1 MLREKKRMVRPAKS
15 FILPIIILFTF
26 NESIAGE
33 RPGLAFLN
41 SEMSARGASLA
52 GTMVAKRG
60 EVHGLFHNPASL
72 SGLIGVTWSANYV
85 NHLLDIGG
93 GNLMMAKKL
102 ESGTV
107 GIGLASMDYGSFNR
121 LDDRG
126 NDLGSDF
133 SASDLIVSLGYSQEI
148 TGALSIGSNIKWANS
163 NIDAY
168 SINAIALDAGFI
180 YYQAERELSIGG
192 GIFNL
197 GKSTAFIDNSDPLP
211 TNFRLGITKLLAH
224 LPLRV
229 NAEGIWLTYGNWKA
243 LVSGEIILS
252 PNVNLI
258 LGLSSIRLDL
268 DTSSLSED
276 VYSGG
281 NIGLGVT
288 VDKWRIDYALS
299 SFGGAGLIQRFGLSG
314 NF

>member
-1 MLREKKRMVRPAKS
+1 MKIARSVKNI
-15 FILPIIILFTF
+15 ILPIITLLSFT
-26 NESIAGE
+26 NLIAGE

-41 SEMSARGASLA
+41 TEMSARGASLA
-52 GTMVAKRG
+52 GAMVAKRG

-72 SGLIGVTWSANYV
+72 SGLTGITWSANYV

-93 GNLMMAKKL
+93 GNFMLAKEL
-102 ESGTV
+102 DSGNV
-107 GIGLASMDYGSFNR
+107 GFGLASIEYGSFDR
-121 LDDRG
+121 IDDRG
-126 NDLGSDF
+126 TDLGTDF
-133 SASDLIVSLGYSQEI
+133 SASDLIISLGYSREI
-148 TGALSIGSNIKWANS
+148 SGTISMGTNLKWANS
-163 NIDAY
+163 SIDTY
-168 SINAIALDAGFI
+168 SSNAIALDVGFI
-180 YYQAERELSIGG
+180 YYQAERDLSIGG

-211 TNFRLGITKLLAH
+211 TNFRLGISKLLAH

-243 LVSGEIILS
+243 LASGEIIIA

-258 LGLSSIRLDL
+258 VGLSSNRLDL

-276 VYSGG
+276 FYSGG
-281 NIGLGVT
+281 NIGLGVK

-299 SFGGAGLIQRFGLSG
+299 SYGGAGLIQRFGLSSK
-314 NF
+314 F

>member
-1 MLREKKRMVRPAKS
+1 MRMVRSVKN

-26 NESIAGE
+26 TNLIAGD

-52 GTMVAKRG
+52 GAMVAKRG
-60 EVHGLFHNPASL
+60 EIHGLFHNPASL
-72 SGLIGVTWSANYV
+72 SGLKGTAWSANYV

-93 GNLMMAKKL
+93 GNFMLAK
-102 ESGTV
+102 EFNSGNV
-107 GIGLASMDYGSFNR
+107 GFGLASIEYGSFDR
-121 LDDRG
+121 IDDRG
-126 NDLGSDF
+126 TDLGTDF
-133 SASDLIVSLGYSQEI
+133 SASDLIVSLGFSREI
-148 TGALSIGSNIKWANS
+148 SGVLSIGTNIKWANS
-163 NIDAY
+163 SIDRY
-168 SINAIALDAGFI
+168 SSNAIALDAGFI
-180 YYQAERELSIGG
+180 YYQAERDLSIGG

-197 GKSTAFIDNSDPLP
+197 GKSTAFIVNNDPLP
-211 TNFRLGITKLLAH
+211 TSFRIGISKLLAH

-243 LVSGEIILS
+243 LGSGEIILS

-258 LGLSSIRLDL
+258 VGLSSNRLDL

-276 VYSGG
+276 FYSGG
-281 NIGLGVT
+281 NIGLGIM

-299 SFGGAGLIQRFGLSG
+299 SYGGAGLIQRFGLSS

>member
-1 MLREKKRMVRPAKS
+1 MRLAKNLALLFYVLLRITDLM
-15 FILPIIILFTF
+15 
-26 NESIAGE
+26 AGE

-41 SEMSARGASLA
+41 TEMSARGASLA
-52 GTMVAKRG
+52 GAMVATRG

-72 SGLIGVTWSANYV
+72 SGITDISWSASYV

-93 GNLMMAKKL
+93 GNFLMAKKV
-102 ESGTV
+102 ESGTF
-107 GIGLASMDYGSFNR
+107 GFAIASIDYGSFKR
-121 LDDRG
+121 LDETG
-126 NDLGSDF
+126 NDLGDDF
-133 SASDLIVSLGYSQEI
+133 SASDLLVSFGFSREI
-148 TGALSIGSNIKWANS
+148 ISSLSLGSNIKWVSSTIENYTA
-163 NIDAY
+163 
-168 SINAIALDAGFI
+168 NAIALDAGFT
-180 YYQAERELSIGG
+180 YYQPDRKFSIGG

-211 TNFRLGITKLLAH
+211 TNIRFGISKLLAH

-229 NAEGIWLTYGNWKA
+229 NVEGIWLTYGNWKA
-243 LVSGEIILS
+243 LASGEIILS

-276 VYSGG
+276 FYSGG

-288 VDKWRIDYALS
+288 VDKWRLDYALS
-299 SFGGAGLIQRFGLSG
+299 SYGGAGLIQRLGLTS

>member
-1 MLREKKRMVRPAKS
+1 MVRPVKNY
-15 FILPIIILFTF
+15 ILPIIILFTF
-26 NESIAGE
+26 TNLIAGD

-52 GTMVAKRG
+52 GAMVAKRA
-60 EVHGLFHNPASL
+60 EIQGLFHNPASL
-72 SGLIGVTWSANYV
+72 SGLKGTSWSANYV

-93 GNLMMAKKL
+93 GNFILAK
-102 ESGTV
+102 EINSGNF
-107 GIGLASMDYGSFNR
+107 GFGLASIEYGSFDR
-121 LDDRG
+121 IDDRG
-126 NDLGSDF
+126 TDLGTDF
-133 SASDLIVSLGYSQEI
+133 SASDLIVSLGFSREI
-148 TGALSIGSNIKWANS
+148 SGVLSIGTNIKWANS
-163 NIDAY
+163 SIDRY
-168 SINAIALDAGFI
+168 SSNAIALDAGFI
-180 YYQAERELSIGG
+180 YYQAERDLSIGG

-197 GKSTAFIDNSDPLP
+197 GKSTAFIDNNDPLP
-211 TNFRLGITKLLAH
+211 TNFRIGISKLLAH

-243 LVSGEIILS
+243 LASGEIILS

-258 LGLSSIRLDL
+258 VGLSSNRLDL

-276 VYSGG
+276 FYSGG
-281 NIGLGVT
+281 NIGLGIM

-299 SFGGAGLIQRFGLSG
+299 SYGGAGLIQRFGLSS